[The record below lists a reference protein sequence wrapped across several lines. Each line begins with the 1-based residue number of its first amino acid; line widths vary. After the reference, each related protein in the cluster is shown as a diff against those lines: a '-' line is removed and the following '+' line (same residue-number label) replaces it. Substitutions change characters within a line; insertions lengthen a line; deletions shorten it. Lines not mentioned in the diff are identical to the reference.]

1 MEKDCS
7 VLNMAPVSKTQPNA
21 QSVTSAHAQKSDL
34 RKLFRHL
41 PKFGEW
47 FEFQA
52 ALDPVPDGRPKTPDW
67 RFRFE

>member
-1 MEKDCS
+1 
-7 VLNMAPVSKTQPNA
+7 MAPVSKTQPNA

-52 ALDPVPDGRPKTPDW
+52 ALDPVPDGRPKTPD
-67 RFRFE
+67 

>member
-1 MEKDCS
+1 MKTDCS
-7 VLNMAPVSKTQPNA
+7 ALNMATISKTPQTA

-52 ALDPVPDGRPKTPDW
+52 ALDPVPDGRPKTPD
-67 RFRFE
+67 

>member
-7 VLNMAPVSKTQPNA
+7 VLNMAPISKTQQNA

-41 PKFGEW
+41 PKFGEG

-52 ALDPVPDGRPKTPDW
+52 VLDTIPGSRPKTRD
-67 RFRFE
+67 

>member
-7 VLNMAPVSKTQPNA
+7 VLNMAPISTTQPNA
-21 QSVTSAHAQKSDL
+21 LSVTSAHAQKSDL
-34 RKLFRHL
+34 SKLFRHL

-52 ALDPVPDGRPKTPDW
+52 VLDTVRDSRPKTRD
-67 RFRFE
+67 